1 MTEQK
6 STKANTNNIKH
17 LVLSGGGLLGISYIG
32 LLRYLEESHSIA
44 NIKSIS
50 GCSAGSFF
58 GCLIALGYTSK
69 ELETISKSL
78 NFKEYVNINA
88 ESLINFMRTKGL
100 ESGTYLIN
108 LIKKCIKDKTGDE
121 NITFR
126 QVKEKYKIEL
136 QIGVTNLSKYK
147 FELLNSTNSPD
158 VPIYKAIRASTALP
172 FIFEP
177 YVIGDDVYCDGGL
190 LDNFP
195 IDSIVSD
202 EEDKDNDNDNDK
214 DKDKDKDKNKDNVN
228 ILGIYLINQVNPISK
243 DNYQY
248 IPLLDYVSVIS
259 HSLACCFIS
268 KKMEIDNNTS
278 NTNNKRQKIII
289 YKIPCDIMTFIKINA
304 SLEDINN
311 IIEIAYDT
319 TKKEMEK

>member
-1 MTEQK
+1 MTEKQN
-6 STKANTNNIKH
+6 TNNNTNNIKH

-69 ELETISKSL
+69 ELETIAKSL
-78 NFKEYVNINA
+78 NFKEYMNINA

-108 LIKKCIKDKTGDE
+108 LIKKCIKDKTCDE

-147 FELLNSTNSPD
+147 FELLNSINSPD
-158 VPIYKAIRASTALP
+158 IPIYKAIRASTALP

-177 YVIGDDVYCDGGL
+177 YVIGNDVYCDGGL
-190 LDNFP
+190 VDNFP
-195 IDSIVSD
+195 IDSIVSN
-202 EEDKDNDNDNDK
+202 EEEKDNDKDNDK
-214 DKDKDKDKNKDNVN
+214 DKKTEDKDKNNVN

-243 DNYQY
+243 DNYQS
-248 IPLLDYVSVIS
+248 IPLLDYFSVIS
-259 HSLACCFIS
+259 HSLARSFIS
-268 KKMEIDNNTS
+268 KKMEIENNTS
-278 NTNNKRQKIII
+278 NKRQKIII

>member
-1 MTEQK
+1 MTEKQ
-6 STKANTNNIKH
+6 TTNNIKH

-69 ELETISKSL
+69 ELETIAKSL

-121 NITFR
+121 NITFS

-195 IDSIVSD
+195 IDSIVD
-202 EEDKDNDNDNDK
+202 IEEDENKTDKIDNGEDNN
-214 DKDKDKDKNKDNVN
+214 NVS
-228 ILGIYLINQVNPISK
+228 ILGIYLINQINPISK
-243 DNYQY
+243 DNYQS

-268 KKMEIDNNTS
+268 KKMELDINTS
-278 NTNNKRQKIII
+278 NKRQKIII
-289 YKIPCDIMTFIKINA
+289 YEIPCDVMTFIKINA

-311 IIEIAYDT
+311 IIQIAYDT

>member
-1 MTEQK
+1 MTEKQN
-6 STKANTNNIKH
+6 TNNNTNNIKH

-69 ELETISKSL
+69 ELETIAKSL
-78 NFKEYVNINA
+78 NFKEYMNINA

-108 LIKKCIKDKTGDE
+108 LIKKCIKDKTCDE

-147 FELLNSTNSPD
+147 FELLNSINSPD
-158 VPIYKAIRASTALP
+158 IPIYKAIRASTALP

-177 YVIGDDVYCDGGL
+177 YVIGNDVYCDGGL
-190 LDNFP
+190 VDNFP
-195 IDSIVSD
+195 IDSIVSN
-202 EEDKDNDNDNDK
+202 EEEKDNDKDNDK
-214 DKDKDKDKNKDNVN
+214 DKKTEDKDKNNVN

-243 DNYQY
+243 DNYQS
-248 IPLLDYVSVIS
+248 IPLLDYFSVIS

-278 NTNNKRQKIII
+278 NKRQKIII

>member
-1 MTEQK
+1 MTDLQSTDTK
-6 STKANTNNIKH
+6 SNSNTNTNKIKH

-32 LLRYLEESHSIA
+32 LLRYLEESHIIN

-50 GCSAGSFF
+50 GSSAGSFF

-69 ELETISKSL
+69 ELETIVKTIKL
-78 NFKEYVNINA
+78 KEYVNINA
-88 ESLINFMRTKGL
+88 ESIINFMRTKGL
-100 ESGTYLIN
+100 ESGKYLIN

-121 NITFR
+121 NITFI
-126 QVKEKYKIEL
+126 QLKEKYKIEL

-158 VPIYKAIRASTALP
+158 IPIYKAIRASTALP

-195 IDSIVSD
+195 IDSIIID
-202 EEDKDNDNDNDK
+202 EEDEEK
-214 DKDKDKDKNKDNVN
+214 DKKEYKNNINV
-228 ILGIYLINQVNPISK
+228 LGIYLINQINPISK
-243 DNYQY
+243 DNYQS
-248 IPLLDYVSVIS
+248 IPLLDYFSVIS

-268 KKMEIDNNTS
+268 KKMEIDNTS
-278 NTNNKRQKIII
+278 TTDSNSNKRHKIII

-319 TKKEMEK
+319 TKKEMEN

>member
-1 MTEQK
+1 MAEKQNINTTNNTTNN
-6 STKANTNNIKH
+6 TKNIKNIKH
-17 LVLSGGGLLGISYIG
+17 IVLSGGGLLGISYIG
-32 LLRYLEESHSIA
+32 LLRYLEESHIIN

-50 GCSAGSFF
+50 GSSAGSFF

-69 ELETISKSL
+69 ELETIVKTIKL
-78 NFKEYVNINA
+78 KEYVNINA
-88 ESLINFMRTKGL
+88 ESIINFMRTKGL

-121 NITFR
+121 NITFS
-126 QVKEKYKIEL
+126 QLKEKYKIEL

-177 YVIGDDVYCDGGL
+177 HVIGDDVYCDGGL

-195 IDSIVSD
+195 IDSIILD
-202 EEDKDNDNDNDK
+202 EKDEDKDNDK
-214 DKDKDKDKNKDNVN
+214 EDNVN
-228 ILGIYLINQVNPISK
+228 VLGIYLINQVNPISK
-243 DNYQY
+243 DNYQS
-248 IPLLDYVSVIS
+248 IPLLDYFSVIS
-259 HSLACCFIS
+259 HSLARSFIS
-268 KKMEIDNNTS
+268 KKMEIENNTS
-278 NTNNKRQKIII
+278 NKRQKIII

-319 TKKEMEK
+319 TKKEIEK

>member
-1 MTEQK
+1 MTEKQN
-6 STKANTNNIKH
+6 TNNNTNNIKH

-69 ELETISKSL
+69 ELETIAKSL
-78 NFKEYVNINA
+78 NFKEYMNINA

-108 LIKKCIKDKTGDE
+108 LIKKCIKDKTCDE

-147 FELLNSTNSPD
+147 FELLNSINSPD
-158 VPIYKAIRASTALP
+158 IPIYKAIRASTALP

-177 YVIGDDVYCDGGL
+177 YVIGNDVYCDGGL
-190 LDNFP
+190 VDNFP
-195 IDSIVSD
+195 IDSIVSN
-202 EEDKDNDNDNDK
+202 EEEKDNDKDNDK
-214 DKDKDKDKNKDNVN
+214 DKKTEDKDKNNVN

-243 DNYQY
+243 DNYQS
-248 IPLLDYVSVIS
+248 IPLLDYFSVIS
-259 HSLACCFIS
+259 HTLACCFIS

-278 NTNNKRQKIII
+278 NKRQKIII
-289 YKIPCDIMTFIKINA
+289 YKFPCDIMTFIKINA